1 MKINF
6 FLFVVHI
13 YKFEKKRKFP
23 FRVPGN
29 VLIGKA
35 YVDKRELTRR
45 CIDGNVLIGK
55 C

>member
-6 FLFVVHI
+6 FNLVVHI

-29 VLIGKA
+29 AV
-35 YVDKRELTRR
+35 
-45 CIDGNVLIGK
+45 IGK
-55 C
+55 CYENN